1 MLNWLK
7 KLTKPEAVKP
17 TAPSSSPSSPTD
29 QVKEWMKVGF
39 GQFQAENH
47 GAALENFKRIL
58 QVQADNSDALYLAGV
73 IEIGRGN
80 NLLALDYISRAI
92 KSDPSIASYYFSLAH
107 VHSALGIADKA
118 ISSYMQAIR
127 LDPEDA
133 ESRIGLSRELM
144 SAGKMSEAVE
154 QLQVALR
161 LSPSDAQIHFNMGVA
176 LQATDQTQEAANHY
190 SSALSIEPNHAHAR
204 NNLGALLHA
213 QGKFDEAI
221 DCFRHVV
228 AQTPAFAQSWCNL
241 GVALQAIRKTDEAET
256 CLLQAIRLN
265 ANDFNAHSSLALIQ
279 RDQGRLT
286 DSIASSKRALAAHD
300 SFSECV
306 RMATLTPVVA
316 ESAQEIQQWRL
327 RFDREVTKL
336 LTPKGTLSDPLKE
349 VGACN
354 FFLAYQPEGNKHL
367 QQIVAQLYAAACP
380 DLLYSAPHCLQ
391 YAPKAK
397 EGRLRVGFISKF
409 MHNHSIGRTTRGLLA
424 NLDRSR
430 FHVSA
435 LFVPPLVDDFVS
447 QFVRDSADDYV
458 VLPSTLQA
466 ARLEI
471 AALKLD
477 VLFYQDIGMDA
488 YTYFLAFSRLAPV
501 QCVSFGHP
509 DTTGIPNM
517 DYWVSSENF
526 ELTSAADHYS
536 EELFLLHNLGS
547 LAYYYRPTL
556 QPSTKTREEFGL
568 PTDRHLYICP
578 QALFKL
584 HPDFDVIIA
593 GILRGDPLGEV
604 VLVEART
611 TSWNE
616 QLQKRFQATIPDV
629 VNRIRFVPG
638 LSQDDFLSL
647 IAVCDVMLDTIYFN
661 GMNTSL
667 EALAV
672 GTPVVTMPTTMQR
685 GRHTFGMYGRMGMTE
700 CIASTPHEYI
710 SIAQRLGTDT
720 VFRQQVKGQIL
731 SRNGVLYEDMNV
743 VREFERFFETAH
755 QKRMADKNVTA

>member
-1 MLNWLK
+1 
-7 KLTKPEAVKP
+7 
-17 TAPSSSPSSPTD
+17 
-29 QVKEWMKVGF
+29 
-39 GQFQAENH
+39 
-47 GAALENFKRIL
+47 
-58 QVQADNSDALYLAGV
+58 
-73 IEIGRGN
+73 
-80 NLLALDYISRAI
+80 
-92 KSDPSIASYYFSLAH
+92 
-107 VHSALGIADKA
+107 
-118 ISSYMQAIR
+118 
-127 LDPEDA
+127 
-133 ESRIGLSRELM
+133 
-144 SAGKMSEAVE
+144 
-154 QLQVALR
+154 
-161 LSPSDAQIHFNMGVA
+161 
-176 LQATDQTQEAANHY
+176 
-190 SSALSIEPNHAHAR
+190 
-204 NNLGALLHA
+204 
-213 QGKFDEAI
+213 
-221 DCFRHVV
+221 
-228 AQTPAFAQSWCNL
+228 
-241 GVALQAIRKTDEAET
+241 
-256 CLLQAIRLN
+256 
-265 ANDFNAHSSLALIQ
+265 
-279 RDQGRLT
+279 
-286 DSIASSKRALAAHD
+286 
-300 SFSECV
+300 
-306 RMATLTPVVA
+306 MATLTPVVA

-367 QQIVAQLYAAACP
+367 QQIAAQLYAAACP

-397 EGRLRVGFISKF
+397 DDRLRIGFISKF

-424 NLDRSR
+424 NMDRSR

-447 QFVRDSADDYV
+447 QFVRDSADDYL

-526 ELTSAADHYS
+526 ELPSAADHYS

-556 QPSTKTREEFGL
+556 QPTTKTREDFGL

-584 HPDFDVIIA
+584 HPDFDAIIA

-611 TSWNE
+611 TAWNE
-616 QLQKRFQATIPDV
+616 QLRKRFQVTIPDV
-629 VNRIRFVPG
+629 VGQVRFVPG

-672 GTPVVTMPTTMQR
+672 GTPVVTMPTTLQR
-685 GRHTFGMYGRMGMTE
+685 GRHTFGMYARMGMTE
-700 CIASTPHEYI
+700 CIAATPQKYI
-710 SIAQRLGTDT
+710 SLAQRLGTDT
-720 VFRQQVKGQIL
+720 VFRQQVKDQIL
-731 SRNGVLYEDMNV
+731 SRNDVLYEDMNV
-743 VREFERFFETAH
+743 VREFERCFETAH
-755 QKRMADKNVTA
+755 QRLIGDKNVTA